1 MSNLLYNKN
10 IRLNKREGVI
20 SMSNSNK
27 IEERY
32 ARVDE
37 LLRSNQD
44 DLKEVKLQISNL
56 VKDIDNYQTKMDAN
70 EELSKVYDEV
80 SKLYSAITKQRTG
93 DIQSV
98 LESVLNSALSR
109 IPMDAE
115 YEAVLEGPDYNKAN
129 PTVEIKLVDKNSG
142 KTRTPLVSTGTMV
155 AQLISFLMTAIVLKF
170 SGARRIMVLDEV
182 LSGFY
187 DKDSI
192 RLFGEIL
199 VALAKNEGFQFILV
213 EHKSELAKVEGIN
226 IFSVDKPNY
235 RQGLV
240 LIDAD
245 EVVDSDEFV
254 N

>member
-1 MSNLLYNKN
+1 
-10 IRLNKREGVI
+10 
-20 SMSNSNK
+20 
-27 IEERY
+27 
-32 ARVDE
+32 
-37 LLRSNQD
+37 
-44 DLKEVKLQISNL
+44 
-56 VKDIDNYQTKMDAN
+56 
-70 EELSKVYDEV
+70 
-80 SKLYSAITKQRTG
+80 
-93 DIQSV
+93 
-98 LESVLNSALSR
+98 
-109 IPMDAE
+109 
-115 YEAVLEGPDYNKAN
+115 
-129 PTVEIKLVDKNSG
+129 
-142 KTRTPLVSTGTMV
+142 
-155 AQLISFLMTAIVLKF
+155 MTAIVLKF